1 MRIGELARRTAVS
14 PRALRY
20 YEEHGLLRPGRDE
33 NGYRSYAEPDVRTV
47 RNIQRLLAD
56 GLVMKEIQRFGDC
69 LTTGDVAAE
78 PACAEALAT
87 YRRRRDAIAERI
99 DDLRDQHRRLSDA
112 IADLGGR

>member
-1 MRIGELARRTAVS
+1 MRIGELSRRTGVS

-20 YEEHGLLRPGRDE
+20 YEEQDLLRPGRDE
-33 NGYRSYAEPDVRTV
+33 NGYRDYRDQDVRTV

-69 LTTGDVAAE
+69 LTTGELTAAS
-78 PACAEALAT
+78 ACAEALQA
-87 YRRRRDAIAERI
+87 YLARRDAIAERI